1 MDIVLDFFLEDKE
14 ILGIDLGVMLATSL
28 LLLISGFL

>member
-28 LLLISGFL
+28 LLSSSGFL